1 MINTY
6 FRADGGN
13 IDKRIKSTINKLL
26 EKRTFLDYGGHF
38 LHPQTRI
45 SSLSTHR
52 HYYSEHQLH

>member
-26 EKRTFLDYGGHF
+26 EKRTFLYYGNHF
-38 LHPQTRI
+38 VKLPTN
-45 SSLSTHR
+45 
-52 HYYSEHQLH
+52 